1 MSLRSNY
8 MTKVIESLL
17 SRPNRCISPR
27 LHCKNVCLQPRL
39 CVRSHCRPQLRAN
52 ARTDVN
58 QIGATRIIR
67 TRTKAARA
75 KASSLD
81 SSLCECGT
89 VPGAPCKDAGP
100 TVPAG
105 RPRWSPVAAEA
116 LTSATSAFKAA
127 NNGVSHVPQCGS
139 ESD

>member
-27 LHCKNVCLQPRL
+27 QHCKKVCLQPCL

-58 QIGATRIIR
+58 LIGATRIIR
-67 TRTKAARA
+67 TRTRTEAARA
-75 KASSLD
+75 KALSLD

-89 VPGAPCKDAGP
+89 VPGARVKTPVQPC
-100 TVPAG
+100 
-105 RPRWSPVAAEA
+105 RR
-116 LTSATSAFKAA
+116 KAA
-127 NNGVSHVPQCGS
+127 LVTCGGGS
-139 ESD
+139 LDLRNFCIQGSKQWSQSYPSVWL

>member
-1 MSLRSNY
+1 

-17 SRPNRCISPR
+17 SRPNRCISLR

-39 CVRSHCRPQLRAN
+39 CVHSHCRPQLRAN
-52 ARTDVN
+52 ARTNVN

-75 KASSLD
+75 KALSLD

-89 VPGAPCKDAGP
+89 VPGAHVKTPVQPCRRKATLVTCGGGSLDLRNFCIQGSKQ
-100 TVPAG
+100 
-105 RPRWSPVAAEA
+105 WSQSCPSVW
-116 LTSATSAFKAA
+116 L
-127 NNGVSHVPQCGS
+127 
-139 ESD
+139 